1 MSSPMVTLTLSPA
14 NALIDADAHTLS
26 ARAML
31 MTTLMILEDA
41 ILSVV
46 SVLTL
51 PP

>member
-1 MSSPMVTLTLSPA
+1 MVTSTLSAA